1 VTRPKLLLADAS
13 VTTRKIVELSF
24 AADEIDVLTTTD
36 AESAMQKFTE
46 SLPDIVLVDVGLS
59 GMSGYQIC
67 GIIKDD
73 EATRHIPVLLLV
85 GSFEPFDNYEA
96 ERVGADGF
104 LTTPFNSS
112 RDLVT
117 CVTTL
122 LARNFVTEP
131 AEVEIP
137 AEPEVADVEDIDSL
151 YNRSITETVEVDDI
165 DSLSQIESFQEYSS
179 LEEVDSLAEIES
191 LPDVGS
197 VETIESLEDVD
208 SLNNLLG
215 DSGMDDEMIE
225 ASRPADT
232 ASKKIAE
239 FVPQVAKSSVVAEL
253 EPAPELLIEEPVTAK
268 SIEVDSG
275 PAPITDVLDLKLKRV
290 LDEPETV
297 EPISV
302 EKEPVL
308 DAVVG
313 PEEPSPDLIALI
325 AQRVVERLSD
335 KVIREVAQTAVPAI
349 AEKLIR
355 EALEDGKK
363 D

>member
-1 VTRPKLLLADAS
+1 MTRPKLLLADAS

-24 AADEIDVLTTTD
+24 ASEEIDVLTTTD
-36 AESAMQKFTE
+36 ADSAMQKFTE
-46 SLPDIVLVDVGLS
+46 SPPDIVLVDVGLS

-112 RDLVT
+112 RDLVA

-122 LARNFVTEP
+122 LARNSVTET
-131 AEVEIP
+131 AVVEIP
-137 AEPEVADVEDIDSL
+137 AEPEVADVEDIESL
-151 YNRSITETVEVDDI
+151 YKRSITKTVEDDSI
-165 DSLSQIESFQEYSS
+165 DSLDQIESFQEYSS
-179 LEEVDSLAEIES
+179 LKEVDSLAEIES

-197 VETIESLEDVD
+197 VETIDSLEDVN
-208 SLNNLLG
+208 SHNNLLG

-225 ASRPADT
+225 ASHPADT
-232 ASKKIAE
+232 VSKKTAE
-239 FVPQVAKSSVVAEL
+239 FVPQVVTSSVVADL
-253 EPAPELLIEEPVTAK
+253 EPAPELTFEEDRTPK
-268 SIEVDSG
+268 SVDIDPGS
-275 PAPITDVLDLKLKRV
+275 APGTEVLDLKLRRV

-297 EPISV
+297 EISSL
-302 EKEPVL
+302 EKEPVVQT
-308 DAVVG
+308 VVG